1 MATSIVDY
9 KIVAR
14 PNNSLSP
21 QKTVKLVAL
30 LALFSLTVAIA
41 FGFAGAWMVFP
52 FAGLELL
59 ALAYAFY
66 FIHCHADDYESIT
79 IAGDRLAIEKHHYK
93 KTSQVVFHRYW
104 ARVVLRETPSGEHRL
119 WLRSHG
125 KEVEVGHFMNNR
137 QRLALAR
144 QLQMRTGAFH

>member
-14 PNNSLSP
+14 PNCALSP
-21 QKTVKLVAL
+21 REMAKIVAI
-30 LALFSLTVAIA
+30 LALFSLSVAIA
-41 FGFAGAWMVFP
+41 FGFAGAWLVFP
-52 FAGLELL
+52 FAGMELL

-66 FIHCHADDYESIT
+66 IIRIHADDYESIT
-79 IAGDRLAIEKHHYK
+79 IEGDRLAIEQHHHNN
-93 KTSQVVFHRYW
+93 TSQVVFHRYW
-104 ARVVLRETPSGEHRL
+104 AQVVLRQMPGGEHRL

-125 KEVEVGHFMNNR
+125 KEVEVGRFMNDR
-137 QRLALAR
+137 QKLALAQ